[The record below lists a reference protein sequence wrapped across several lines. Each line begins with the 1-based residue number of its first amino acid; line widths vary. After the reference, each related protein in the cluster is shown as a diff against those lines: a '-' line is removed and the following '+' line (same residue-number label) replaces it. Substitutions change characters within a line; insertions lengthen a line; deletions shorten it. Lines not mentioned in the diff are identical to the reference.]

1 MARPTLTDVAAR
13 AGVSVTTVSRVLNDR
28 GYLSDR
34 VRNDVRRAIDE
45 LGYRPN
51 EVARSLL
58 GRGTHVVG
66 LIVPTVADPFFGE
79 FAAAVEAGLADRGY
93 RTLLCDS
100 LRSVDRETASLELLL
115 AHQVAG
121 IITSTHNDGLGL
133 YRTAGL
139 PIVALDRKLGADI
152 PDVRSDNVSGAAAA
166 TEMLVDAGY
175 RRILF
180 ITPRDDI
187 GSARRSGHREVLA
200 ARGLPEAV
208 LAYGFSSSLDERRA
222 LIEEALDANG
232 YDAAFC
238 TDDVSALMA
247 VEWARSRGVNVPVEF
262 GVVGY
267 DGSEAV
273 RHLSPTLATVLQP
286 IEQLAAECVQL
297 LVRRIEDPQAEFP
310 AETVLPVS
318 LRRGSTVRQNSAGRR
333 PPGL

>member
-34 VRNDVRRAIDE
+34 VRADVGRAIDE

-58 GRGTHVVG
+58 GRGTRVVG

-100 LRSVDRETASLELLL
+100 LRSVERETASLELLL

-121 IITSTHNDGLGL
+121 IITSTHNDGVSL

-139 PIVALDRKLGADI
+139 PIVALDRKLGEGI
-152 PDVRSDNVSGAAAA
+152 PDVRSDNVAGAAAA
-166 TEMLVDAGY
+166 TAMLADAGY

-180 ITPRDDI
+180 ITPRDDVR
-187 GSARRSGHREVLA
+187 SARRSAHREVLA
-200 ARGLPEAV
+200 VRGLPEAV
-208 LAYGFSSSLDERRA
+208 LAYGFSSSLDERRT
-222 LIEEALDANG
+222 LIEQTLDATS

-247 VEWARSRGVNVPVEF
+247 VEWARSRGIRVPDEF

-267 DGSEAV
+267 DGSAAV
-273 RHLSPTLATVLQP
+273 RHLVPTLTTVLQP
-286 IEQLAAECVQL
+286 VEQLAAECVRL
-297 LVRRIEDPQAEFP
+297 LVRRIEEPEAELP
-310 AETVLPVS
+310 AETVLPVL
-318 LRRGSTVRQNSAGRR
+318 LRRGSTVREHATVEQQPAR
-333 PPGL
+333 

>member
-1 MARPTLTDVAAR
+1 VARPTLSDVAAR
-13 AGVSVTTVSRVLNDR
+13 AGVSATTVSRVLNDR

-34 VRNDVRRAIDE
+34 VRGDVRRAIEE

-100 LRSVDRETASLELLL
+100 LRSVERETASLELLL

-121 IITSTHNDGLGL
+121 VITSTHNDGVDL

-139 PIVALDRKLGADI
+139 PIVALDRSLGQGI
-152 PDVRSDNVSGAAAA
+152 PDVRSDNVAGAALA
-166 TEMLVDAGY
+166 TETLVDAGY

-180 ITPRDDI
+180 VSPRDDVR
-187 GSARRSGHREVLA
+187 SARRSGHREVMA
-200 ARGLPEAV
+200 ARGLPESV

-222 LIEEALDANG
+222 LIEETLDG
-232 YDAAFC
+232 GEYDAAFC

-247 VEWARSRGVNVPVEF
+247 VEWARSRAIPVPTEF
-262 GVVGY
+262 GVIGY
-267 DGSEAV
+267 DGSATV
-273 RHLSPTLATVLQP
+273 RHLAPTLTTVLQP
-286 IEQLAAECVQL
+286 IEQLAAECVRL
-297 LVRRIEDPQAEFP
+297 LLRRIDEPAADLP

-318 LRRGSTVRQNSAGRR
+318 LRRGSTVRGYDAPADR
-333 PPGL
+333 PAR

>member
-1 MARPTLTDVAAR
+1 MSRPTLADVAAR

-34 VRNDVRRAIDE
+34 VRADVHRAIAE

-58 GRGTHVVG
+58 GRGTRVVG

-79 FAAAVEAGLADRGY
+79 FAAAVEANLADRGY

-100 LRSVDRETASLELLL
+100 LRSVERETASLELLL

-121 IITSTHNDGLGL
+121 VITSTHNDDIGL

-139 PIVALDRKLGADI
+139 PIVALDRRLGPGI
-152 PDVRSDNVSGAAAA
+152 PDVRSDNRAGASLA
-166 TEMLVDAGY
+166 THLLVDAGY

-180 ITPRDDI
+180 VTPRDDL
-187 GSARRSGHREVLA
+187 GSARRSGYREVVGA
-200 ARGLPEAV
+200 HGLTESL
-208 LAYGFSSSLDERRA
+208 LAYGFGSSLDERRA
-222 LIEEALDANG
+222 LIESALDEGG

-247 VEWARSRGVNVPVEF
+247 VEWARTRGVRVPDDF

-267 DGSEAV
+267 DGSAAV
-273 RHLSPTLATVLQP
+273 RHLAPTLTTVLQP
-286 IEQLAAECVQL
+286 VDRLAEESVEL
-297 LVRRIEDPQAEFP
+297 LMRRIESPDVDVP
-310 AETVLPVS
+310 AETVLPVT
-318 LRRGSTVRQNSAGRR
+318 LRRGETVR
-333 PPGL
+333 

>member
-1 MARPTLTDVAAR
+1 VSRPTLTDVAAR

-28 GYLSDR
+28 GYLSEK
-34 VRNDVRRAIDE
+34 VRSDVNRAIAE

-79 FAAAVEAGLADRGY
+79 FAAAVEENLADRGY

-100 LRSVDRETASLELLL
+100 LRSVERETSSLELLL

-121 IITSTHNDGLGL
+121 VITSTHNDDLGL

-139 PIVALDRKLGADI
+139 PIVALDRRLGPGI
-152 PDVRSDNVSGAAAA
+152 PDVRSDNRAGAVLA
-166 TEMLVDAGY
+166 TEMLADAGY

-180 ITPRDDI
+180 VTPRDDI
-187 GSARRSGHREVLA
+187 RSARRSGHREVLA
-200 ARGLPEAV
+200 ARGLEESL
-208 LAYGFSSSLDERRA
+208 LAYGFGSSLDERRG
-222 LIEEALDANG
+222 LIEAALDDGG

-247 VEWARSRGVNVPVEF
+247 VEWARSRGVRVPDDF

-267 DGSEAV
+267 DGSSAV
-273 RHLSPTLATVLQP
+273 RHLAPTLTTVLQP
-286 IEQLAAECVQL
+286 VDRLAAECV
-297 LVRRIEDPQAEFP
+297 RIVMQRIDAPDADVP
-310 AETVLPVS
+310 AETVLPVT
-318 LRRGSTVRQNSAGRR
+318 LRRGATIR
-333 PPGL
+333 